1 MTSHHPTGPDFQR
14 DTGLS
19 QPNPAALVAE
29 ALPRTVQNS
38 GSKIR
43 EALMRFRKT
52 FLKPKARKKGGL
64 LLGLYQVMEWEIC
77 PSRKTKHGSD
87 PTATRNQG
95 PASGQHKAQD
105 DTQIHTEAKK
115 TKKKRKFSGKH

>member
-1 MTSHHPTGPDFQR
+1 MTSHHPKGPDFQR

-52 FLKPKARKKGGL
+52 FLKPKVRKKGGL
-64 LLGLYQVMEWEIC
+64 LLGLYRVME
-77 PSRKTKHGSD
+77 
-87 PTATRNQG
+87 
-95 PASGQHKAQD
+95 
-105 DTQIHTEAKK
+105 
-115 TKKKRKFSGKH
+115 

>member
-38 GSKIR
+38 WQQDQGGFDEIQKDIPGAKSEEER
-43 EALMRFRKT
+43 GFAFGFVLGDGMGNLSL
-52 FLKPKARKKGGL
+52 LKD
-64 LLGLYQVMEWEIC
+64 Q
-77 PSRKTKHGSD
+77 
-87 PTATRNQG
+87 TRL
-95 PASGQHKAQD
+95 
-105 DTQIHTEAKK
+105 
-115 TKKKRKFSGKH
+115 